1 MVKPIDTVVGPIWYP
16 TYETLPRDTE
26 GKLVV
31 DDTKMVES
39 LNNLIKL
46 ARLSGNI

>member
-1 MVKPIDTVVGPIWYP
+1 MTAPVHTVVGPIWYP
-16 TYETLPRDTE
+16 TYETLSRDKD
-26 GKLVV
+26 GKLDV

-46 ARLSGNI
+46 AMLSGNV